1 MYAALDPDFMESRA
15 IYKFLLILLLSRL
28 IYKQKDRYHLF
39 LGNVDWFTQKASG
52 RVRVLAL

>member
-1 MYAALDPDFMESRA
+1 MYAALDHFMESRA